1 MAAGTKTD
9 FEIFEEQFFGGMTET
24 LQQNADAFNEASQGA
39 LRVITRL
46 HRGDY
51 IEESIIKGLA
61 GTLVTRRDV
70 TSVSAASDTP
80 LEQVLDR
87 GVKLNRKIGPVAQTL
102 DAWKKIGS
110 DPEMMS
116 FVVGEQ
122 AGPEIA
128 VEMLNTLVSIMVTS
142 IGGVAA
148 LVNDY
153 SATGTATHLQLVK
166 TLAKFGDAAGKVV
179 AWVMHSKP
187 YYDLVGQAITDNVWN
202 VGGLAIMEGSTATLG
217 RPVVITDSS
226 SLLVSGTPDVYL
238 TLGLVEGAGV
248 AMESEERE
256 LVSETVTGLENL
268 VGRIQG
274 EYVYTANAKGFQW
287 DATNGGINP
296 TAGALATASNWD
308 QWALDNKQLPG
319 VLLKTQ

>member
-24 LQQNADAFNEASQGA
+24 LQQNADAFNEASRGA
-39 LRVITRL
+39 LAVITRL

-61 GTLVTRRDV
+61 GTLVSRRDI
-70 TSVSAASDTP
+70 TSVSSAADIP

-87 GVKLNRKIGPVAQTL
+87 GVKLNRKIGPVAQAL

-274 EYVYTANAKGFQW
+274 EYVYTANSKGFQW
-287 DATNGGINP
+287 DATSGGINP